1 MLIPLIP
8 KDPDANDFICRD
20 GEIEFMADFSEADGG
35 EDAEGGAATAGC
47 AAEEAARK
55 ARFALT
61 EERQFPTFNIRV
73 PLKSG
78 DPEKVSLLLGGEI
91 SRVDCE
97 TAERLTQAIVER
109 AAEEFFRTSTDL
121 RRSGLFIL
129 PFRVYGNVADTDGG
143 RAFPTP
149 QAVML
154 PSEYP
159 PHPEITAFSA
169 SGDTLTL
176 ALRIPVRPARMS
188 LQLPQQVA
196 DTPPAEIYAS
206 YPLYLPDPKETRGT
220 LGSVRSAI
228 GGNAMGIRFS
238 FLTESAL
245 KASVAAPD
253 KYYLLQGNPR
263 TGYKYSSKAA
273 AAADYGVYTAATGSV
288 QPFAKDALKQK
299 DSDIDPFDWIADWRE
314 VAGGCLPL
322 SLRRQQG
329 SDPATI
335 PLPEGIDSTQLR
347 EYSTALS
354 LPGVLLTRPMTMS
367 ATASRRNSARRAMMR
382 LKIHGLHDCR
392 NIAVIFGSDDG
403 RRYTPL
409 RAWNPATGTIVMSPA
424 RTWHR
429 LLIMSERITR
439 HLCLE
444 VIEN

>member
-8 KDPDANDFICRD
+8 KDPEANDFTCRD
-20 GEIEFMADFSEADGG
+20 GEIEFIADFSAADGG
-35 EDAEGGAATAGC
+35 EDAEGGAASAGS
-47 AAEEAARK
+47 AAADAARN

-78 DPEKVSLLLGGEI
+78 DSEKASLLLGGEI

-129 PFRVYGNVADTDGG
+129 PFRVYGSVADGKMT
-143 RAFPTP
+143 FPTP

-169 SGDTLTL
+169 SADTLTL
-176 ALRIPVRPARMS
+176 ALRIPVKPARMS
-188 LQLPQQVA
+188 LLLPQQEPG
-196 DTPPAEIYAS
+196 TPPAEIYAS
-206 YPLYLPDPKETRGT
+206 YPLYLPDPKETRGS
-220 LGSVRSAI
+220 LGSVRSAT

-273 AAADYGVYTAATGSV
+273 ASADYSVYTAATGSML
-288 QPFAKDALKQK
+288 PFAKEALRQK

-322 SLRRQQG
+322 SLRHQQG
-329 SDPATI
+329 TDPSAI
-335 PLPEGIDSTQLR
+335 PLPEGIDSAQLR
-347 EYSTALS
+347 EYSAALS
-354 LPGVLLTRPMTMS
+354 LPGVLLTRPMTMA
-367 ATASRRNSARRAMMR
+367 ATSIRRNSTRRAIMR
-382 LKIHGLHDCR
+382 LKIHGLPECR

-409 RAWNPATGTIVMSPA
+409 RAWNPAAGTVVMSPA

-429 LLIMSERITR
+429 LLIMSERITTQ
-439 HLCLE
+439 LCLE
-444 VIEN
+444 VN